1 MSGRILVVDD
11 DPIECRSLSEFLRL
25 EGYEVDGAEQ
35 GSEAIKMLDRCSYQ
49 VVLSDVNMPDVTGFD
64 ILRHSIEHY
73 PDISVVL
80 ITGYGQ
86 IEAAVEAI
94 KMGAFDYITKPLTD
108 DTVKLTIDRA
118 LEQQRLRREN
128 LELRKQ
134 LGLRNQYSMLLGRDH
149 KMQKIYDI
157 IDVVADT
164 KATVLITGESG
175 TGKSLIAHTLQQKSS
190 RRDKPFIEVSCGA
203 LPETLLE
210 SELFGHVKGAFT
222 GAVAD
227 KPGKFE
233 LADGG
238 TIFLDEISAA
248 SPSLQVKLLH
258 VLQNHT
264 FQKVGSNESISTDV
278 RVIIASNKDLNE
290 EIEQGN
296 FRADLFY
303 RINVVPIEVPPLR
316 ERVCDIGRLAE
327 HFISIYAR
335 ENGVDIIGID
345 ESAMRKLQQYSWPGN
360 VRELENVIE
369 RAVILAKGP
378 QIVEEDL
385 PSHITDDTLTTP
397 QAAGLLP
404 LKQALEGPE
413 REIIERALR
422 ATQWNRRKTAE
433 LLRINRSTLFK
444 KMRKYGLNTPRGMED
459 SWQRDA
465 AEQAWANGAT
475 RRDGPGT

>member
-1 MSGRILVVDD
+1 MSGQILVVDD
-11 DPIECRSLSEFLRL
+11 DPIECRSLSEFLKL
-25 EGYEVDGAEQ
+25 EGYNVDGAES
-35 GSEAIKMLDRCSYQ
+35 GGRAIELLDRRPYQ

-64 ILRHSIEHY
+64 VLKHTTENY
-73 PDISVVL
+73 PDVSVVL

-94 KMGAFDYITKPLTD
+94 KLGAFDYITKPLTD
-108 DTVKLTIDRA
+108 DGVKLTIDRA

-157 IDVVADT
+157 LDVVADT
-164 KATVLITGESG
+164 KATVLLTGESG
-175 TGKSLIAHTLQQKSS
+175 TGKSLIARTIRQKSA
-190 RRDKPFIEVSCGA
+190 RRDAPFVEVSCGA

-210 SELFGHVKGAFT
+210 SELFGHVRGAFT

-233 LADGG
+233 LANGG
-238 TIFLDEISAA
+238 TIFLDEIAAA

-264 FQKVGSNESISTDV
+264 FQKVGSNESIFTDV
-278 RVIIASNKDLNE
+278 RVIIASNKDLSD
-290 EIEQGN
+290 EIEHGN

-303 RINVVPIEVPPLR
+303 RINVVPVEVPPLR
-316 ERVCDIGRLAE
+316 ERVCDIGRLAR
-327 HFISIYAR
+327 HFTDIYAR
-335 ENGVDIIGID
+335 ENGVDITGIT
-345 ESAMRKLQQYSWPGN
+345 EPAMRKLQQYHWPGN

-369 RAVILAKGP
+369 RAVILAKGTELG
-378 QIVEEDL
+378 EEDL
-385 PSHITDDTLTTP
+385 PSHITDDTLTSP

-404 LKQALEGPE
+404 LKQALEAPE

-422 ATQWNRRKTAE
+422 ATRWNRRKTAE
-433 LLRINRSTLFK
+433 MLRVNRSTLFK
-444 KMRKYGLNTPRGMED
+444 KMRKYNLNVPKGMEG
-459 SWQRDA
+459 SWEAGD
-465 AEQAWANGAT
+465 
-475 RRDGPGT
+475 DG

>member
-1 MSGRILVVDD
+1 MSGQILVVDD
-11 DPIECRSLSEFLRL
+11 DPIECRSLSEFLKL
-25 EGYEVDGAEQ
+25 EGYNVDGAES
-35 GSEAIKMLDRCSYQ
+35 GGRAIELLDRGPYQ

-64 ILRHSIEHY
+64 VLKHTTENY
-73 PDISVVL
+73 PDVSVVL

-94 KMGAFDYITKPLTD
+94 KLGAFDYITKPLTD
-108 DTVKLTIDRA
+108 DGVKLTIDRA

-157 IDVVADT
+157 LDVVADT
-164 KATVLITGESG
+164 KATVLLTGESG
-175 TGKSLIAHTLQQKSS
+175 TGKSLIARTIRQKSA
-190 RRDKPFIEVSCGA
+190 RRDAPFVEVSCGA

-210 SELFGHVKGAFT
+210 SELFGHVRGAFT
-222 GAVAD
+222 GAVVD

-233 LADGG
+233 LANGG
-238 TIFLDEISAA
+238 TIFLDEIAAA

-264 FQKVGSNESISTDV
+264 FQKVGSNESIFTDV
-278 RVIIASNKDLNE
+278 RVIIASNKDLSD
-290 EIEQGN
+290 EIEHGN

-303 RINVVPIEVPPLR
+303 RINVVPVEVPPLR
-316 ERVCDIGRLAE
+316 ERVCDIGRLAR
-327 HFISIYAR
+327 HFTDIYAR
-335 ENGVDIIGID
+335 ENGVDITGIT
-345 ESAMRKLQQYSWPGN
+345 EPAMRKLQQYHWPGN

-369 RAVILAKGP
+369 RAVILAKGTELG
-378 QIVEEDL
+378 EEDL
-385 PSHITDDTLTTP
+385 PSHITDDTLTSP

-404 LKQALEGPE
+404 LKQALEAPE

-422 ATQWNRRKTAE
+422 ATRWNRRKTAE
-433 LLRINRSTLFK
+433 MLRVNRSTLFK
-444 KMRKYGLNTPRGMED
+444 KMRKYNLNVPKGMEG
-459 SWQRDA
+459 SWEAGD
-465 AEQAWANGAT
+465 
-475 RRDGPGT
+475 DG